1 MVMLLK
7 FYAVFGRKPLSQQI
21 TEGFERLSVTPTR
34 LWQTA
39 NRISKRTRCPNMNI
53 IRKDHHNL

>member
-7 FYAVFGRKPLSQQI
+7 LYAVFGRKPLSHQT

-34 LWQTA
+34 LMTTA
-39 NRISKRTRCPNMNI
+39 
-53 IRKDHHNL
+53 